1 MDLAMKN
8 WGYIGHYFQ
17 HVKIGGSGKIMHFI
31 RGGSWS
37 HNCLDDNKHQL
48 NIFTVPLNNKHQLNI
63 FTVPLCIQVT

>member
-1 MDLAMKN
+1 MKN

-48 NIFTVPLNNKHQLNI
+48 NIFTVPL
-63 FTVPLCIQVT
+63 CIQVT